1 MKRIIFAV
9 IVAAVFWFVMFS
21 PWTRDYVNFWVTMA
35 CAGITLILMSVF
47 WGKNFINQFSF
58 SVKDVLIGVSSA
70 VVLYGVFYL
79 GDYFSKLLFDF
90 AKDQVANIYL
100 LKEGENEWCLGLFL
114 YFDTAD

>member
-47 WGKNFINQFSF
+47 WGEEFHKPIFFLGKRRPYRCKFSGGIVR
-58 SVKDVLIGVSSA
+58 SILSR
-70 VVLYGVFYL
+70 
-79 GDYFSKLLFDF
+79 
-90 AKDQVANIYL
+90 
-100 LKEGENEWCLGLFL
+100 
-114 YFDTAD
+114 